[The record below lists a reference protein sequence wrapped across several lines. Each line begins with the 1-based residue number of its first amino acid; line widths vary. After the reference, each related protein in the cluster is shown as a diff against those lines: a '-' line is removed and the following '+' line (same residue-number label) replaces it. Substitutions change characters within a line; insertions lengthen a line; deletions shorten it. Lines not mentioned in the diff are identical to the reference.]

1 MYIEL
6 KKEEEQGEGRK
17 VCTIIS
23 FVVRLSLLRIFKN
36 LNPQNHRSITCTVCA
51 SATASFNAHTHTK
64 RFTKTRRKKEKKNTL
79 SQLLPI
85 DNCDNI
91 ISVSFSLIHIVGCCC
106 LSFSLCNN
114 WIIVRAQ
121 TGKIDDEVSDDAAAA
136 ADDEDYIYVCYAY
149 KRTNMRQIQ
158 NSKILYR
165 EQVKPALPLSP
176 FDAFS
181 LIREK

>member
-1 MYIEL
+1 MYGMCISNGIIQCTHAH
-6 KKEEEQGEGRK
+6 KK
-17 VCTIIS
+17 IH
-23 FVVRLSLLRIFKN
+23 KN
-36 LNPQNHRSITCTVCA
+36 
-51 SATASFNAHTHTK
+51 
-64 RFTKTRRKKEKKNTL
+64 EKKNNTS